1 MRRPFERD
9 WERREQDER
18 GARERGEGRYG
29 YGGDEDRERYGQAG
43 AGSDWSNERGDYYG
57 RSYSGGGYSGGGYSG
72 GGGYSQGPG
81 YYGQGRTSGQGGYGQ
96 GGYNPGGA
104 GQGGSHG
111 QEGYG
116 RGGYGQGG
124 SSGQSGYGQ
133 GRGFTGQVSDRN
145 YSEPSDLGWGAAT
158 GGYRPYA
165 GSPWDSRR
173 RGPFAGKGP
182 RGYVRS
188 DERIREDVSDRLSD
202 DDELDASD
210 ITVTVSKSE
219 VTLEG
224 SVPDRHSKRRAE
236 DIAESVSGVTE
247 VHNRLRANKGLM
259 QEVGDKLMGRETET
273 GGHAG
278 SGTRNAPAGSSTS
291 TSTSLPNGR

>member
-9 WERREQDER
+9 WERREQEER
-18 GARERGEGRYG
+18 GSRERGEGHYG
-29 YGGDEDRERYGQAG
+29 YGYAEDDDRERFARSG
-43 AGSDWSNERGDYYG
+43 AGSGWSSGRGDYYG
-57 RSYSGGGYSGGGYSG
+57 RGYGGGSYE
-72 GGGYSQGPG
+72 QGG
-81 YYGQGRTSGQGGYGQ
+81 YYGQGRTYGQGGYGQ
-96 GGYNPGGA
+96 NGYNPGA
-104 GQGGSHG
+104 YGQGGSYG
-111 QEGYG
+111 QEGYH
-116 RGGYGQGG
+116 RGGYGQ
-124 SSGQSGYGQ
+124 SSGHGQSSGYT
-133 GRGFTGQVSDRN
+133 GRVSERN
-145 YSEPSDLGWGAAT
+145 YSEPNDLGWGAAT
-158 GGYRPYA
+158 GGYRPS
-165 GSPWDSRR
+165 GGTPWDTRR
-173 RGPFAGKGP
+173 RGPFFGKGP

-210 ITVTVSKSE
+210 ITVTVSGSE

-236 DIAESVSGVTE
+236 DISESVSGVTE

-259 QEVGDKLMGRETET
+259 QEVGDKLMGRSET

-291 TSTSLPNGR
+291 SASTTSSLPNGR

>member
-9 WERREQDER
+9 WERREQEER
-18 GARERGEGRYG
+18 AQRERGDDDDRGRYG
-29 YGGDEDRERYGQAG
+29 AS
-43 AGSDWSNERGDYYG
+43 SDASNEREDFYG
-57 RSYSGGGYSGGGYSG
+57 RGYGG

-81 YYGQGRTSGQGGYGQ
+81 YYGQGRDYGQGGYGQGRNYGQSGYGQGRNYGQGSYGQGSYGQGGYGQ
-96 GGYNPGGA
+96 GGY
-104 GQGGSHG
+104 GQGS
-111 QEGYG
+111 
-116 RGGYGQGG
+116 
-124 SSGQSGYGQ
+124 YGQ
-133 GRGFTGQVSDRN
+133 GRNYGQGSPYTGRVSERS

-158 GGYRPYA
+158 GGFRPSG
-165 GSPWDSRR
+165 GSPWESRQ
-173 RGPFAGKGP
+173 RGPFSGKGP

-259 QEVGDKLMGRETET
+259 QEVGDKLMGREAES

-278 SGTRNAPAGSSTS
+278 SGTRNAPAGSSATN
-291 TSTSLPNGR
+291 LPNGR

>member
-18 GARERGEGRYG
+18 AGRDRGEGRYG
-29 YGGDEDRERYGQAG
+29 YGSDDDRERNGR
-43 AGSDWSNERGDYYG
+43 AGSSSDWENERGDYYG
-57 RSYSGGGYSGGGYSG
+57 RSYGG

-81 YYGQGRTSGQGGYGQ
+81 YYGQGRSYGQGGYGQ
-96 GGYNPGGA
+96 GG
-104 GQGGSHG
+104 S
-111 QEGYG
+111 
-116 RGGYGQGG
+116 YGQ
-124 SSGQSGYGQ
+124 SSSGQ

-145 YSEPSDLGWGAAT
+145 YGEPSDLGWGAAT
-158 GGYRPYA
+158 GGYRPYG
-165 GSPWDSRR
+165 GSPWESRR
-173 RGPFAGKGP
+173 RGPFSGKGP

-224 SVPDRHSKRRAE
+224 TVPDRHSKRRAE

-247 VHNRLRANKGLM
+247 VHNRLRSNKGLM
-259 QEVGDKLMGRETET
+259 QEVSDKLMGRDTET
-273 GGHAG
+273 RGHAG

-291 TSTSLPNGR
+291 GTSSLPNGR